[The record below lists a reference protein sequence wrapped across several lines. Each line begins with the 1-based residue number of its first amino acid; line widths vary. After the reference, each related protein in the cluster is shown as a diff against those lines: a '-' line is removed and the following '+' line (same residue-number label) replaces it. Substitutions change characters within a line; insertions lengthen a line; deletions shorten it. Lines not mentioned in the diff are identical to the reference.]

1 MIDSQ
6 QDVLFGEASR
16 SVSLKL
22 IAAIAALVVT
32 AVVLTGY
39 MLLRRKH
46 AQNTAQLAPAVEA
59 HKPPKALVMVDEA
72 LLKGG
77 NTILGGT
84 VKNTSVEKL
93 DGLGVELELKRRNDG
108 STETQLV
115 ALQPMQLEPQQEGRY
130 SVQLRAQDYSYAR
143 LVGLKSGSNIVPYS
157 TAPGQ
162 KRPLERLDT
171 KTITIGKPSG
181 GKPGEFLNSPDNPA
195 RVP

>member
-1 MIDSQ
+1 
-6 QDVLFGEASR
+6 
-16 SVSLKL
+16 
-22 IAAIAALVVT
+22 
-32 AVVLTGY
+32 

-46 AQNTAQLAPAVEA
+46 AQNTAQLASANSPVVEP
-59 HKPPKALVMVDEA
+59 HQPPKALVMVDEA

-171 KTITIGKPSG
+171 KTITIGKPSS
-181 GKPGEFLNSPDNPA
+181 GKPGEFLNSPDNPT